1 MAPTVKL
8 IYFDIEAR
16 GEVRR
21 LLLKSGNIV
30 FEDVRLSF
38 ADWPKHKAATPMGQV
53 PVLYW
58 DGEELAQSAA
68 ITRFLARKV
77 GLAGNSDLEF
87 AQADMVAC
95 HCDDL
100 TGKIPGLRF
109 SKTQADR
116 ETDATAFLREFL
128 PKWMEPLE
136 TLLKKRG
143 GAWYAGSGP
152 TFADLKIMVLMDF
165 IHEPEE
171 MMFKDMNNVDER
183 RKIIDAFPLVK
194 ANYQRTS
201 ALPAV
206 VEWKRKRPA
215 FNGF

>member
-1 MAPTVKL
+1 MPMVKL
-8 IYFDIEAR
+8 VYFDVQGR
-16 GEVRR
+16 GEIHR
-21 LLLKSGNIV
+21 LLLAAGNIDY
-30 FEDVRLSF
+30 EDFRFSF

-77 GLAGNSDLEF
+77 GWAGKSDLEF

-95 HCDDL
+95 HCVDVW
-100 TGKIPGLRF
+100 GKIPGLRF

-116 ETDATAFLREFL
+116 ETNATAFLREFL
-128 PKWMEPLE
+128 PKWLEPLE

-152 TFADLKIMVLMDF
+152 TFADLTIMVLMDF
-165 IHEPEE
+165 IHEPED
-171 MMFKDMNNVDER
+171 MSFKDMNNVDER
-183 RKIIDAFPLVK
+183 RQIINAFPLVK

-201 ALPAV
+201 ALPVV

-215 FNGF
+215 FKGF

>member
-16 GEVRR
+16 GEVIR
-21 LLLKSGNIV
+21 LLLKYGNIV

-38 ADWPKHKAATPMGQV
+38 ADWPKHKPATPMGQV

-77 GLAGNSDLEF
+77 GLAGGSDLEF

-95 HCDDL
+95 HCDDVWSKL
-100 TGKIPGLRF
+100 PGLRF

-116 ETDATAFLREFL
+116 ETNATAFLREFL

-143 GAWYAGSGP
+143 GAWFAGSGP
-152 TFADLKIMVLMDF
+152 TFADLTVMVLMDF
-165 IHEPEE
+165 MTAPEE
-171 MMFKDMNNVDER
+171 QAFRDMDNKAER
-183 RKIIDAFPLVK
+183 CKILNAFPLVK
-194 ANYQRTS
+194 ANYQRTC

-206 VEWKRKRPA
+206 AEWKKKRPT
-215 FNGF
+215 FKGL